1 MADVIGVVKEVGDLS
16 EITTRNNKT
25 VCPSSNIAIV
35 TSLQLLVYRHK
46 SATFLWWIIRS
57 SQSDSRYGESKQSNS
72 ALLLIP
78 SLRAK
83 AFVLA
88 ITMASGFPGSQTSLK
103 KISAPGVSLSLL
115 SSGSMVVSPDIPEAH
130 ALKGWYMDGG
140 TQTPFKSH
148 TQFGLSAPGGAVNRS
163 EMRTI
168 NDVKDAQLGMSDK
181 PDFFSMR
188 ATVMH
193 IKTDN
198 IVYPACPTPQCNK
211 KVTETHDGWRCEK
224 CDRSHE
230 KPEYRSVRFAL
241 HYFINL
247 VIRRARL
254 QVHHFDGR
262 R

>member
-1 MADVIGVVKEVGDLS
+1 L
-16 EITTRNNKT
+16 
-25 VCPSSNIAIV
+25 
-35 TSLQLLVYRHK
+35 
-46 SATFLWWIIRS
+46 II
-57 SQSDSRYGESKQSNS
+57 
-72 ALLLIP
+72 
-78 SLRAK
+78 
-83 AFVLA
+83 
-88 ITMASGFPGSQTSLK
+88 
-103 KISAPGVSLSLL
+103 
-115 SSGSMVVSPDIPEAH
+115 SPDIPEAH

-140 TQTPFKSH
+140 TQTSFKSH

-168 NDVKDAQLGMSDK
+168 NDVRDAQLGMSDK

-230 KPEYRSVRFAL
+230 KPEYRSV
-241 HYFINL
+241 
-247 VIRRARL
+247 
-254 QVHHFDGR
+254 
-262 R
+262 